1 MTTRSLE
8 IPKFFIF
15 EQENTCFTDI
25 SKMLNINKNIIFL
38 ILAFPIYLFSQ
49 NISESEIKS
58 VAYQIIKESEYSM
71 LVTLDSNNKPTT
83 RLMDHNIINEDL
95 VIYLIT
101 NPRSRKI
108 THLNNNPSVSINFQS
123 KDRKSYVS
131 INGEAELINDI
142 SLKRKYWKYEW
153 TPFYSDI
160 ENDCILIKINP
171 QILEI
176 VSSNENISSDPITWR
191 PLTLIIN
198 N

>member
-1 MTTRSLE
+1 
-8 IPKFFIF
+8 
-15 EQENTCFTDI
+15 
-25 SKMLNINKNIIFL
+25 MLNINKNIIFL

-83 RLMDHNIINEDL
+83 RIMDHNIINEDL

-142 SLKRKYWKYEW
+142 SLKRKYWKYE
-153 TPFYSDI
+153 
-160 ENDCILIKINP
+160 
-171 QILEI
+171 
-176 VSSNENISSDPITWR
+176 
-191 PLTLIIN
+191 
-198 N
+198 

>member
-1 MTTRSLE
+1 
-8 IPKFFIF
+8 
-15 EQENTCFTDI
+15 
-25 SKMLNINKNIIFL
+25 MLNIKKNIIFL

-58 VAYQIIKESEYSM
+58 VAYQIIKESEYSI

-83 RLMDHNIINEDL
+83 RLMDHNIISEDL
-95 VIYLIT
+95 DIYLIT

-108 THLNNNPSVSINFQS
+108 AHLNNNPSVSINFQS

-142 SLKRKYWKYEW
+142 SLKTKYWKNVW

-160 ENDCILIKINP
+160 ENDCVLIKINP

-176 VSSNENISSDPITWR
+176 VSSNESISSDPITWR

>member
-1 MTTRSLE
+1 MTTRSQE

-108 THLNNNPSVSINFQS
+108 THLNNNSSVSINFQS

-142 SLKRKYWKYEW
+142 ALKRKYWKYEW